1 MISTL
6 RVGEV
11 DEGSGLG
18 LRAETGEEGGI
29 VKYLAGELVARRM
42 KPGMLVLLY
51 LVSWELGN
59 LFPLLPGVISSVR
72 IVDSFSP
79 CRFTWY
85 TNVQLEE
92 IPTSRKNS

>member
-1 MISTL
+1 MIDTL
-6 RVGEV
+6 IVGGV

-59 LFPLLPGVISSVR
+59 LFPLLSGVISPVR
-72 IVDSFSP
+72 IGLTIKLRCFGDP
-79 CRFTWY
+79 KYW
-85 TNVQLEE
+85 
-92 IPTSRKNS
+92 I